1 MKHIKSFNESNLDD
15 FVDISKQFLPNKSAH
30 ITVTDIIS
38 GIKEQI

>member
-30 ITVTDIIS
+30 I
-38 GIKEQI
+38 